1 MWQNAAFLKKH
12 LGLIRVHLHKHIECS
27 EVWTNN
33 FDSFHFKLRMLTFV
47 QRISFVT
54 ISNAC
59 LCVWNNP
66 EIAHVNQ
73 FWSWAQIDY
82 DYYKTK

>member
-1 MWQNAAFLKKH
+1 
-12 LGLIRVHLHKHIECS
+12 
-27 EVWTNN
+27 
-33 FDSFHFKLRMLTFV
+33 MLTFV